1 MKLSESF
8 LEFVALVEIL
18 SASGLD
24 FQKFQIL
31 SVPLVITAGTVAAS
45 SLSPS

>member
-1 MKLSESF
+1 MKPSESF
-8 LEFVALVEIL
+8 LGFVTLVEIL

-31 SVPLVITAGTVAAS
+31 SVPWFITAGTGVASGLS
-45 SLSPS
+45 SV